1 MSRNA
6 RYRFYS
12 ALLLFSQLE
21 TVLSD
26 LMAVTLIQRILEGY
40 ETAANHLVD
49 CYGPS
54 VYRRLA
60 PYIRDLDDRED
71 LIQEMFITAL
81 TRIHQVK
88 QPERLKSW
96 PLTIIY
102 IDVGGR
108 VVATDGHRLF
118 LQSSELFDRLPAPLL
133 RGAWCENPG

>member
-1 MSRNA
+1 M
-6 RYRFYS
+6 
-12 ALLLFSQLE
+12 
-21 TVLSD
+21 SD